1 MTDASS
7 PDSNAVS
14 IRILLVEDNDVS
26 RQLMSDFLISC
37 GHHVLCLS
45 DAKSF
50 VTAMAHFKPNLIL
63 LDIKLPLVDGYTLL
77 EQLQQTPEW
86 ADIPVIVVSAYAFRA
101 DRQRALD
108 LGARRYLVKPVK
120 LADLT
125 QAIDEVIDYSSI
137 H

>member
-1 MTDASS
+1 MTNDSS
-7 PDSNAVS
+7 PDLKVG
-14 IRILLVEDNDVS
+14 IRILLIEDNDVS
-26 RQLMSDFLISC
+26 RQLMSDFLTSC
-37 GHHVLCLS
+37 GHHVLCLA

-63 LDIKLPLVDGYTLL
+63 LDIKLPFIDGYALL

-86 ADIPVIVVSAYAFRA
+86 AHIPVIVVSAYAFRA

-120 LADLT
+120 LVDVT
-125 QAIDEVIDYSSI
+125 QAIQDVVDHSLLTT
-137 H
+137 